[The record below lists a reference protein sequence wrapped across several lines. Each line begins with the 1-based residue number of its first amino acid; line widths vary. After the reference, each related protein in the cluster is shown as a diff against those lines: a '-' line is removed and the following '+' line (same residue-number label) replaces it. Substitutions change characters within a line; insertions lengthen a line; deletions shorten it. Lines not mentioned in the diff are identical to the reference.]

1 MIHIKETKIKRF
13 VNHTLSGWL
22 FLIVCLAVFS
32 SPLACFLLCF
42 YQRPRV
48 VLISAAVHNPSSISG
63 KKIDVARATTR
74 LASDSRRRCQCQN
87 RKPRGA
93 LTKGYSPLAYTMC
106 HCFSPPSS
114 SILQK
119 LFELKYDEHVL
130 NNEYYQQQQ
139 QSVCSSPSL

>member
-1 MIHIKETKIKRF
+1 M
-13 VNHTLSGWL
+13 
-22 FLIVCLAVFS
+22 IVCLAVFS

-87 RKPRGA
+87 RKPRAERLSNQRLFPLGLHTYHVPLLHHHHPSFKNCLNSSMMNMS
-93 LTKGYSPLAYTMC
+93 LTMSTT
-106 HCFSPPSS
+106 SS
-114 SILQK
+114 SRAFVPPLVFRLGQLQ
-119 LFELKYDEHVL
+119 
-130 NNEYYQQQQ
+130 
-139 QSVCSSPSL
+139 SLE